1 MLIETG
7 FHGADLFNE
16 DGYNVAES
24 AALYADMLKA
34 ELKRE
39 FPGAEVVVS
48 YDTDAGGVL
57 PYNLQTRID
66 GIGASEADEATMID
80 LMVIDD
86 LHAKVYQEF
95 EWMVAD
101 CQPND

>member
-24 AALYADMLKA
+24 AALYAKLLKEA
-34 ELKRE
+34 IEQE
-39 FPGAEVVVS
+39 FDGAEVVVN

-57 PYNLQTRID
+57 PYNLRTRID
-66 GIGASEADEATMID
+66 GIGASEADAWAMFD

-86 LHAKVYQEF
+86 LHAKVFQEF
-95 EWMVAD
+95 EWVVTD
-101 CQPND
+101 IED